1 MGGFWAEVG
10 GQVGAQIDP
19 KSIKKAIQNQ
29 MHFVIDFL
37 IDLGGVK
44 QKKIRGLTLP
54 ERMGGGQ
61 CYLLIDHRGRSVVV
75 RE

>member
-1 MGGFWAEVG
+1 MDGFWRALGPILGRFWAEVG

-44 QKKIRGLTLP
+44 QKEFLVPIPRGGLAEAAL
-54 ERMGGGQ
+54 
-61 CYLLIDHRGRSVVV
+61 Y
-75 RE
+75 